1 MMKLPEEI
9 DKKYENRKT
18 HEQEF
23 TVEKIDRL
31 ERQKQVY
38 SYRLQGYKNQEI
50 ADKLGAS
57 LSTVE
62 KDIHEI
68 KEKSLDWFKLLIK
81 NGMAQSLVDAVFQI
95 DEVQKEL
102 WSKYRQSENIDH
114 QLKILNSIVNSSV
127 KKKELFWV
135 SGEKPSWHD
144 LGVN

>member
-1 MMKLPEEI
+1 MSQDIEQIPK
-9 DKKYENRKT
+9 NRKT

-23 TVEKIDRL
+23 TVNRP
-31 ERQKQVY
+31 ERQKLVY
-38 SYRLQGYKNQEI
+38 TYRLQGHKNEEI
-50 ADKLGAS
+50 ADKLNVS
-57 LSTVE
+57 LSTIE

-102 WSKYRQSENIDH
+102 WAKYRQSENTDH
-114 QLKILNSIVNSSV
+114 QLKILNSIVNSSI

-135 SGEKPSWHD
+135 GDDKPSWHD